1 MAARARLLQ
10 CRALASLGQPQPSM
24 AAGTDAGRIYHEAG
38 DLGGEAQA
46 FHATAEVPLNQ
57 GDLKL
62 AKTLYQQALAIAR
75 KIGDKRATARE
86 LGNIGLI
93 FAQEGDFAT
102 GEKIYGEALADFR
115 DVGDKHGMSVVTG
128 NTGDIFHAEG
138 KLGDALAEYRDAL
151 VLAHEVGHRSS
162 EGIDIQLIGNV
173 LADQG
178 DLSSAMQM
186 YQQASAIQ
194 REIDDTSYYAATLVS
209 IGRVRRQRGDSD
221 GAKKAYQESLALRER
236 LGEKGTAAE
245 TKVALAELA
254 CDSGQ
259 PAQAEK
265 LATGAAQEFQAEQ
278 EADNELQA
286 ETVLLRSLLQQGK
299 LDDARRAAAFGNTL
313 YEESKDVTIRLPFAL
328 ESAYAKAAVK
338 DLAEA
343 ERLAR
348 KVAVEADKLGLV
360 RIRSR
365 LACDRRDPAKGPEP
379 GTGPRTPCQIGQRR
393 PG

>member
-24 AAGTDAGRIYHEAG
+24 AAGADAGRIYREAG

-115 DVGDKHGMSVVTG
+115 DVGDKHGMSVVIG

-138 KLGDALAEYRDAL
+138 RLGDALAEIGMRWYWPARWDTKARKEL
-151 VLAHEVGHRSS
+151 TSNSLATFSQTE
-162 EGIDIQLIGNV
+162 
-173 LADQG
+173 G
-178 DLSSAMQM
+178 DLGSAVEM
-186 YQQASAIQ
+186 YQRASDIQ

-236 LGEKGTAAE
+236 LGEKGTGSRDQGRP
-245 TKVALAELA
+245 
-254 CDSGQ
+254 CR
-259 PAQAEK
+259 
-265 LATGAAQEFQAEQ
+265 TG
-278 EADNELQA
+278 
-286 ETVLLRSLLQQGK
+286 LRLG
-299 LDDARRAAAFGNTL
+299 
-313 YEESKDVTIRLPFAL
+313 
-328 ESAYAKAAVK
+328 SA
-338 DLAEA
+338 
-343 ERLAR
+343 
-348 KVAVEADKLGLV
+348 
-360 RIRSR
+360 
-365 LACDRRDPAKGPEP
+365 
-379 GTGPRTPCQIGQRR
+379 GTGREACNWSRPGVSGGAGGGQRA
-393 PG
+393 PGRDDIAQVAPSTEENLMMREEPLHSEMSYTKRVRMSRSASHLPLKVHTPKLR